1 MFGDTTLALTAYNWG
16 SGNVKKGNYNTKYA
30 NSILKRKQNILNYM
44 K

>member
-16 SGNVKKGNYNTKYA
+16 SGNVKRGNYNTKYA
-30 NSILKRKQNILNYM
+30 NSVLKRRQNIVNAM